1 MTREEIMNMPAGRE
15 MDKII
20 AEKVFGLE
28 IRETEKWVKSCVPSK
43 LRQPDYKVSIISAGG
58 LPLKNYSTDILAAWC
73 LIDKMHEKEYQ
84 YTLRGYFMGGEQHVA
99 TFDNQDWA
107 DKNPLYRAH
116 GATATL
122 AICRAALLTTLED

>member
-1 MTREEIMNMPAGRE
+1 MNRDEILNMQAGIEIDVEIARFFGSPELWFLGNVRREG
-15 MDKII
+15 
-20 AEKVFGLE
+20 AEWYVGPRF
-28 IRETEKWVKSCVPSK
+28 
-43 LRQPDYKVSIISAGG
+43 
-58 LPLKNYSTDILAAWC
+58 STDILAAWC
-73 LIDKMHEKEYQ
+73 IIDKMHEKEYQ

-116 GATATL
+116 GATAPL

>member
-58 LPLKNYSTDILAAWC
+58 LPLKNYSTDMTAAWDIVKKLPKGEFTLELGARTILA
-73 LIDKMHEKEYQ
+73 
-84 YTLRGYFMGGEQHVA
+84 TFFGYKNGSAVVRDNEDA
-99 TFDNQDWA
+99 T
-107 DKNPLYRAH
+107 P
-116 GATATL
+116 L